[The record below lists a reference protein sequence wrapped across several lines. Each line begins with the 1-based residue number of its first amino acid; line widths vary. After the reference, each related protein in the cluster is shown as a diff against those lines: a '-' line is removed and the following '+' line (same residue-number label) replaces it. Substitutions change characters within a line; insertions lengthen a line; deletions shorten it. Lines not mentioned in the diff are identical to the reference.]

1 MFYKYIKF
9 VLLISNHYIHYPG
22 TKQQLHNLYYGKK
35 PTSITAIDSNN
46 DEFTSSYGRGHFA
59 NNLVGILFL

>member
-1 MFYKYIKF
+1 MSSDGI
-9 VLLISNHYIHYPG
+9 LIFKNFS
-22 TKQQLHNLYYGKK
+22 KL

-59 NNLVGILFL
+59 NNLDDTKSEDDTR